1 MTHPFHPLAGREFDL
16 VVRKNN
22 WAEDRVFVFVDDGAL
37 TSIPAGFTDVDPPDP
52 FDFVSAGRSAF
63 RVTDLLALASLL
75 EGIRP
80 AGRRRHVR
88 RTSP

>member
-1 MTHPFHPLAGREFDL
+1 MFFFA
-16 VVRKNN
+16 
-22 WAEDRVFVFVDDGAL
+22 ADGAL
-37 TSIPAGFTDVDPPDP
+37 TSITAGWTDVDPPDP
-52 FDFVSAGRSAF
+52 FDLVSAGRSAF

-80 AGRRRHVR
+80 ARRRRRVR